1 MAARVTGRRARLG
14 GAVLAA
20 LLLAAAHAHSQNTI
34 PALTAPVNDFA
45 NVLDSG
51 AESSLDSL
59 IRQLQ
64 AASGDVMAV
73 ATVKTIQPEAD
84 IASYAVK
91 MFENQGR
98 GIGQK
103 GKDNGL
109 LMLLA
114 VDDRQVRIEVGYDL
128 EGIITDGLA
137 GEISRT
143 VMVPFFRN
151 GDYSGGMVAG
161 AQALA
166 ARIAQGR
173 GVKLEGVPVRRTVR
187 SDDDDGIPIGVILF
201 IAILILNVLRG
212 GANRLTGRG
221 RRRRRRWS
229 SWVGPFGT
237 GYGGGWHQGG
247 FGGGGLGGGFG
258 GGFGG
263 FGGGRSGGGGGGAS
277 W

>member
-1 MAARVTGRRARLG
+1 MIAGFV
-14 GAVLAA
+14 GAILASLLSLAA
-20 LLLAAAHAHSQNTI
+20 GHAQAPI

-45 NVLDSG
+45 GVIDAG
-51 AESSLDSL
+51 AEASLDSL

-64 AASGDVMAV
+64 AASGDVMVV
-73 ATVKTIQPEAD
+73 ATIKTFQPEAD
-84 IASYAVK
+84 IESYAVK

-109 LMLLA
+109 LLVLA
-114 VDDRQVRIEVGYDL
+114 VDDREVRAEVGYDL
-128 EGIITDGLA
+128 ESFITDGFA
-137 GEISRT
+137 GEVSRT
-143 VMVPFFRN
+143 VMVPFFRR
-151 GDYSGGMVAG
+151 GDYGGGLLAG

-173 GVKLEGVPVRRTVR
+173 GVQLEGVPTPRAIR
-187 SDDDDGIPIGVILF
+187 SDDDDDDFPIGLFLF
-201 IAILILNVLRG
+201 IAILFLNVLRG
-212 GANRLTGRG
+212 AMNRVTGRG
-221 RRRRRRWS
+221 RRRRRRWT

-237 GYGGGWHQGG
+237 GYGGGGWHHGG
-247 FGGGGLGGGFG
+247 FGGGGSGGGFG